1 MNRKEY
7 LQSFLKQGQKR
18 LPRKLKKKYSKNFY
32 EGGPILVYTLTQFL
46 NLYKQDEKLVGEA
59 IYRILNTPI
68 EERVFK
74 PDHTKDLLSA
84 LDEVKKE
91 HVEKSGVTCELT
103 DISEC
108 KLDNAQLKGY
118 LV

>member
-46 NLYKQDEKLVGEA
+46 NLYKQDEKIVRES
-59 IYRILNTPI
+59 IYRILNTPV

-74 PDHTKDLLSA
+74 PDCT
-84 LDEVKKE
+84 KE
-91 HVEKSGVTCELT
+91 HVSNSPKVTCELT